1 MIKLHTARM
10 QCFFIIFVSEE
21 TRFAL
26 FPLRVKDGGG
36 NVSAPPRYFSAVV
49 MIDVVIERGSRI
61 SQRPASTRVMKSPQI

>member
-10 QCFFIIFVSEE
+10 QRFFIIFVCEE

-36 NVSAPPRYFSAVV
+36 DVPTPPRYTSGVV
-49 MIDVVIERGSRI
+49 MIDVVIERG
-61 SQRPASTRVMKSPQI
+61 Q